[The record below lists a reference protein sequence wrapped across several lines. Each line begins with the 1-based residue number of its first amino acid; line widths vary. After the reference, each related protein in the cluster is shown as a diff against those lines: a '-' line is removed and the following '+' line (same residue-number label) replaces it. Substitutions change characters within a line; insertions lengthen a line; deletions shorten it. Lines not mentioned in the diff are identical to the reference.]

1 MPSTSIVT
9 FLLVVALSGPA
20 FAQAH
25 HQTSHGASSR
35 TAHSPYAGLQVRS
48 IKALSDE
55 QVSDLRAGRG
65 MGLALAAE
73 LNGYPGPLHAL
84 ELADKLGLSTEQRS
98 SINAALNSMKSETTA
113 VGEKVIAG
121 ETELDRLFASG
132 KITPENLDS
141 VVMRIAA
148 AQGELRAAH
157 LRYHLQRKTILSTQQ
172 AITYSQLR
180 GYSAGQPGP
189 AAPR

>member
-1 MPSTSIVT
+1 
-9 FLLVVALSGPA
+9 
-20 FAQAH
+20 
-25 HQTSHGASSR
+25 
-35 TAHSPYAGLQVRS
+35 VRS